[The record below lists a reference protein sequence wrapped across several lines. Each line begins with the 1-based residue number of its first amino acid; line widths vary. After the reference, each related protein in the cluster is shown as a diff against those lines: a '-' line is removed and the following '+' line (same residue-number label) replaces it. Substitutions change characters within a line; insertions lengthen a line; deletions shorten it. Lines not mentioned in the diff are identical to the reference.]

1 MVRKVYYNMDLKV
14 ILQRVEE
21 HLHHRSTSGM
31 DPTLSTSEIKSLE
44 AINRSYKHI
53 NYIIGG
59 NKRAFPWMT
68 KSFKFST
75 VDEFTTGTVTATN
88 GDKTI
93 AHSATGFTA
102 AMVGRKFKT
111 SEDDT
116 IYTIAYRASTS
127 SLELDQA
134 YVGTGGSGLTFNI
147 YEDTYDLP
155 PDFQELITITSP
167 SGPSKGLKHISAS
180 ELYGEKW
187 MLSPSTPIEYTIRPT
202 NSKDASVTAITGTNT
217 TFTDASRTVSGSG
230 TAFTSQLRP
239 GDLIRANSDHVDGT
253 ESGTLWRVVESIT
266 SNTSLTLTQYWGGTT
281 ATTSNGQKLDSWLKV
296 TLSPPP
302 KDEKVYTVTY
312 IRALTDLY
320 DMRNAPEMPDY
331 YHPALIHGAL
341 SDRYQ
346 EEDDERTDKEFGK
359 FELWKNRIKVD
370 FGLTHGSMRMVPR
383 VA

>member
-1 MVRKVYYNMDLKV
+1 MNLKV

-21 HLHHRSTSGM
+21 HLHHRATSGL
-31 DPTLSTSEIKSLE
+31 DPTLSTSEVRTLE
-44 AINRSYKHI
+44 AINRSYKQL
-53 NYIIGG
+53 NYLVGG

-68 KSFKFST
+68 KTFRFST

-111 SEDDT
+111 DEDET
-116 IYTIAYRASTS
+116 VYTIAYRTSTS

-134 YVGTGGSGLTFNI
+134 YVGTGGSSLSFRI
-147 YEDTYDLP
+147 FEDTYDLP
-155 PDFQELITITSP
+155 PDFQELISITSP
-167 SGPSKGLKHISAS
+167 VSPSKGLKQIPAS
-180 ELYGEKW
+180 EMYGEKW
-187 MLSPSTPIEYTIRPT
+187 MLLPSTPIEYTIRPI
-202 NSKDASVTAITGTNT
+202 NSRDASVTGITGTNT

-320 DMRNAPEMPDY
+320 DMRNVPEMPDF
-331 YHPALIHGAL
+331 YHQALIHGAL

-346 EEDDERTDKEFGK
+346 EEDDERSNNEYLK
-359 FELWKNRIKVD
+359 FQIWKNRLKVD
-370 FGLTHGSMRMVPR
+370 FGLTGGSLKMVPR